1 MTKPT
6 KIARGIQAVRA
17 EAEPS
22 DVASLVTKL
31 NDAFNQFKA
40 KHNADVDAVRKQVD
54 DNSTALAAWQ
64 MNGDGNKSSPAADLD
79 GGGIKVL
86 RTPADFRAHY
96 ASRRDRDNDEKPRA
110 ADTTLTDFMRGV
122 AGMSSTEAVMAS
134 LAVGTDSAGG
144 YVVPDVVMPGI
155 LSALVPA
162 SALLQA
168 GAGIVPMEYGA
179 KSVST
184 AAIDTLPTATW
195 RNELGN
201 IEESK
206 PTLRSVQ
213 SIPRSLACIV
223 RVSRE
228 LLADGSDVDRALRQV
243 IAQAFAKEL
252 DRVGLLGSG
261 TAPEPRGLRNTAGI
275 NTVSLGANGA
285 ALASYRPLLNAY
297 GSIIDVAAPAPT
309 SAIMA
314 TRTLLDFEGLTD
326 TTGQPLQRPR
336 LIDDM
341 SFVPTSQ
348 LPTNVKAGTASDTS
362 EIFVGNF
369 SGLYFLMR
377 EALSIQLLREA
388 YAKTGE
394 IGFLCHVR
402 ADVVINYPQQFT
414 VITGVRPAAD

>member
-17 EAEPS
+17 EGEPT
-22 DVASLVTKL
+22 DVAGIVAKL
-31 NDAFNQFKA
+31 NEAFDQFKA
-40 KHNADVDAVRKQVD
+40 KHTADVDAVRQQVD
-54 DNSTALAAWQ
+54 ENSTALAAWQ
-64 MNGDGNKSSPAADLD
+64 MNGGGSTDAPAADLD

-96 ASRRDRDNDEKPRA
+96 ASRRDADDKPRA
-110 ADTTLTDFMRGV
+110 GDTTLTDFMRGV

-144 YVVPDVVMPGI
+144 YAVPDVVMPGI

-162 SALLQA
+162 SSLLQA
-168 GAGIVPMEYGA
+168 GAGIVPMGYGA

-201 IEESK
+201 ISESE

-213 SIPRSLACIV
+213 STPRSLACIV

-252 DRVGLLGSG
+252 DRVGLLG
-261 TAPEPRGLRNTAGI
+261 TAPEPRGLRNTPGI
-275 NTVSLGANGA
+275 NTVSMGANGA
-285 ALASYRPLLNAY
+285 ALASFRPLLNAY
-297 GSIIDVAAPAPT
+297 GSIIDVNAPAPT
-309 SAIMA
+309 AAIMA
-314 TRTLLDFEGLTD
+314 TRTLMDFEGLTD

-348 LPTNVKAGTASDTS
+348 LPTDVDAGTSDDAS

-369 SGLYFLMR
+369 NGLYFLMR
-377 EALSIQLLREA
+377 EALSVQLLREA

-394 IGFLCHVR
+394 IGFLCHMR

-414 VITGVRPAAD
+414 VITGVRPAAE

>member
-17 EAEPS
+17 EGEPT
-22 DVASLVTKL
+22 DVAGIVAKL
-31 NDAFNQFKA
+31 NEAFDQFKA
-40 KHNADVDAVRKQVD
+40 KHTADVDAVRQQVD
-54 DNSTALAAWQ
+54 ENSTALAAWQ
-64 MNGDGNKSSPAADLD
+64 MNGGGSTDAPAADLD

-96 ASRRDRDNDEKPRA
+96 ASRRDGDDKPRA
-110 ADTTLTDFMRGV
+110 GETTLTDFMRGV

-144 YVVPDVVMPGI
+144 YAVPDVVMPGI

-162 SALLQA
+162 SSLLQA
-168 GAGIVPMEYGA
+168 GAGIVPMGSGA

-201 IEESK
+201 ISESE

-213 SIPRSLACIV
+213 STPRSLACIV

-228 LLADGSDVDRALRQV
+228 LLADGADVDRALRQV
-243 IAQAFAKEL
+243 IGQAFAKEL

-275 NTVSLGANGA
+275 NTVSMGANGA
-285 ALASYRPLLNAY
+285 ALASFRPLLNAY
-297 GSIIDVAAPAPT
+297 GSIIDVNAPAPT
-309 SAIMA
+309 AAIMA
-314 TRTLLDFEGLTD
+314 TRTLMDFEGLTD

-348 LPTNVKAGTASDTS
+348 LPTDVDAGTSDDAS

-369 SGLYFLMR
+369 NGLYFLMR
-377 EALSIQLLREA
+377 EALSVQLLREA

-394 IGFLCHVR
+394 IGFLCHMR

-414 VITGVRPAAD
+414 VITGVRPAAE